1 MEKFN
6 EAEKNKTDGKDKK
19 ILKEEV
25 TKKEEALLLA
35 TEIDK
40 FIYEYDTS
48 QYNEVIDNREKQI
61 EELTT
66 DIVSGDSDYLKFFLQ
81 GIADQDAGR
90 EDAKKA
96 NELLEKLSDYKPLA
110 KVEELEEANYNMI
123 DNVLNNM
130 KPKKE
135 NEGKE
140 NKERVSMKDKLSEMK
155 EKANGIS
162 RKLPEKEKSH
172 ELNM

>member
-1 MEKFN
+1 MEKLN
-6 EAEKNKTDGKDKK
+6 EAEKNINNEKDKE

-25 TKKEEALLLA
+25 SKKEEAILLA
-35 TEIDK
+35 TEIDN
-40 FIYEYDTS
+40 FIYAYDTI
-48 QYNEVIDNREKQI
+48 QYNEVIGNREKQI

-66 DIVSGDSDYLKFFLQ
+66 DIASGDSDYLKFFLQ
-81 GIADQDAGR
+81 GIANQDAGK

-123 DNVLNNM
+123 DGVLNNE

-140 NKERVSMKDKLSEMK
+140 NKERVSVKDKLSEMK
-155 EKANGIS
+155 EKTNELS
-162 RKLPEKEKSH
+162 RKLPAKEKSQ
-172 ELNM
+172 EISM